1 MKKILSIVLIANAL
15 ILSGCALLGGAQM
28 RPIVIGKMFIYTR
41 LSSAKIFIATEMPE
55 KLEIDTPFSSNGPFY
70 YKDAFQDST
79 LETASI
85 TLGTE
90 DLKMT
95 FLLFSYSKASKN
107 NPEFFPS
114 DASDP
119 EKTKKIFAAF
129 DQYFTGVTDKDL
141 IDSGYD
147 AENKFSYKCIIREL
161 DNGTSEDVCG
171 AAKLTDKG
179 NIVFIVMQSST
190 MGLSIKKEL
199 LESIYSV
206 EFKN

>member
-1 MKKILSIVLIANAL
+1 MKKFALIGFVLIS
-15 ILSGCALLGGAQM
+15 IMLSGCALLGGAQM
-28 RPIVIGKMFIYTR
+28 RPIVIGNMLIYTR

-55 KLEIDTPFSSNGPFY
+55 KLEIDTPFSSNGQFY
-70 YKDAFQDST
+70 YKNAIQDT
-79 LETASI
+79 
-85 TLGTE
+85 TLGTSGITLNDE
-90 DLKMT
+90 DLELT
-95 FLLFSYSKASKN
+95 FLLFSYSKAAKN

-114 DASDP
+114 DASDSA
-119 EKTKKIFAAF
+119 KTTRIFEAF

-147 AENKFSYKCIIREL
+147 AENKFSYKCLTREL

-179 NIVFIVMQSST
+179 NIVFVVMRSFT

>member
-1 MKKILSIVLIANAL
+1 MKKFFLIGIILTSILF
-15 ILSGCALLGGAQM
+15 SGCALLGGAQM
-28 RPIVIGKMFIYTR
+28 RPIVIGKMLIYTR
-41 LSSAKIFIATEMPE
+41 LSSAKVFIATEMPE
-55 KLEIDTPFSSNGPFY
+55 KLEIDTPFSSNGQFF
-70 YKDAFQDST
+70 YKDAVHDTT
-79 LETASI
+79 LETAGI
-85 TLGTE
+85 TLGDE
-90 DLKMT
+90 DLEMT

-107 NPEFFPS
+107 NPEIFPS
-114 DASDP
+114 DAS
-119 EKTKKIFAAF
+119 ESQKTKKIFTAF

-147 AENKFSYKCIIREL
+147 AENKFSYKCITREL

-179 NIVFIVMQSST
+179 NIVFVIMHSPT